1 MVIFRCYVSNV
12 VGASHWF
19 RNNGGIEVR
28 WKLVCSISTPP
39 QSQFLKHRTSAKTMT
54 DQEERLDAGK
64 GDTYDEET
72 RRVRLFMLLMRVFAR
87 EGQVF
92 DPRFYIRTIV
102 FFTCVVPTLV
112 DPQRNTF
119 CWTCATWVDWCPCP
133 DPWQAPPPSPPQSFW
148 DSIPEQLLNGPPS
161 SDDEDTA
168 E

>member
-1 MVIFRCYVSNV
+1 
-12 VGASHWF
+12 
-19 RNNGGIEVR
+19 
-28 WKLVCSISTPP
+28 
-39 QSQFLKHRTSAKTMT
+39 MT

-102 FFTCVVPTLV
+102 FFTCVVPVLEF
-112 DPQRNTF
+112 PQRTTF
-119 CWTCATWVDWCPCP
+119 CWNCATWVDWCPCP
-133 DPWQAPPPSPPQSFW
+133 DPWEAAPPSPPQAFW